1 MIVNKLKKAAKQ
13 QPFSETNQTLLNE
26 QITDA
31 NINKFLFNA
40 NSEPEQE
47 NVLINIQGKNIL
59 SNKNVC
65 VISGKPK
72 SRKSVVAHSI
82 IGAAISERAILGI
95 ECNLGDNNKVVLID
109 TEQNHND
116 LYRSITRM
124 KQLCNL
130 QELPAN
136 LLIYSVR
143 QLDPP
148 KIKILIKLICSDTTV
163 KLVIIDGALDLI
175 FNMNDVI
182 EVKETIDWIKL
193 MLTDY
198 DIGFV
203 FILHQSKTTNFTIG
217 HLGSFMDR
225 FAQTVLEVI
234 KKDNGNSEIKSQ
246 MMRSDS
252 DFESYEIFWNHNTN
266 NYDVDWMS
274 NNDFKVNDVKHYTIN
289 ENIERLKKLFVNAE
303 NGYTYKDLTKKVA
316 IEYKKSEAFS
326 KKLIKDF
333 FDTDI
338 IYKNDK
344 VILMK
349 SY

>member
-1 MIVNKLKKAAKQ
+1 MIIKNNKKAAKK
-13 QPFSETNQTLLNE
+13 QPLNENNQTDYNE
-26 QITDA
+26 QITDT
-31 NINKFLFNA
+31 NINNFLFNA
-40 NSEPEQE
+40 NIEPAEE
-47 NVLINIQGKNIL
+47 NILISIQGKNVL

-72 SRKSVVAHSI
+72 SRKSVIAHSI
-82 IGAAISERAILGI
+82 LGAAISQRTILGI
-95 ECNLGDNNKVVLID
+95 ECNLNDKDKVVLID

-116 LYRSITRM
+116 LYRSLMRM
-124 KQLCNL
+124 KQLCSLDNL
-130 QELPAN
+130 PTN

-143 QLDPP
+143 QLDPT
-148 KIKILIKLICSDTTV
+148 KIKILIRLICTDSSV
-163 KLVIIDGALDLI
+163 KLVIVDGALDLI

-182 EVKETIDWIKL
+182 EVKETIDWIKS
-193 MLTDY
+193 MLTDF

-225 FAQTVLEVI
+225 FAQTVLEVV
-234 KKDNGNSEIKSQ
+234 KKESGNSEIKSQ

-252 DFESYEIFWNHNTN
+252 DFESYEIYWNHNTN
-266 NYDVDWMS
+266 NYDISWTS
-274 NNDFKVNDVKHYTIN
+274 NNDYKITDVKHYTIQ
-289 ENIERLKKLFVNAE
+289 ENIEKLTKLFKDAQD
-303 NGYTYKDLTKKVA
+303 GYSYKDLTKKVA
-316 IEYKKSEAFS
+316 IEYKKSDAFA

-333 FDTDI
+333 FDTDL
-338 IYKNDK
+338 IYKHDK